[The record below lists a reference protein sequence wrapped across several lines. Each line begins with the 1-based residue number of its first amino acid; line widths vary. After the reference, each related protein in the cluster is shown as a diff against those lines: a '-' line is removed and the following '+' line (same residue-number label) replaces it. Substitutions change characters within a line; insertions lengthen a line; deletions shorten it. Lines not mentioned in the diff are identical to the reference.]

1 MPLQNLNKSVEICC
15 NLTTSSLIE
24 RYQLFLVG
32 TGYSDIPESYF
43 KKSRKYL
50 LFTNVQVI
58 YSYCVYLSL
67 SKCTVVTLQPLCRRG
82 LAFTVSFQLSNLWCP
97 LTKASSIHQ
106 VSVAK
111 NTYVEHRLRACVW
124 ISSNFLRKE
133 AYNFCWSLLTPYINS
148 IINHHILAC
157 NPSLSIITF
166 SSKQVLMS
174 FPLHWQT

>member
-67 SKCTVVTLQPLCRRG
+67 SKCTVARFIDYAKLLYNLYAEEGWHLQ
-82 LAFTVSFQLSNLWCP
+82 
-97 LTKASSIHQ
+97 
-106 VSVAK
+106 
-111 NTYVEHRLRACVW
+111 
-124 ISSNFLRKE
+124 
-133 AYNFCWSLLTPYINS
+133 
-148 IINHHILAC
+148 
-157 NPSLSIITF
+157 SLSSCLICG
-166 SSKQVLMS
+166 V
-174 FPLHWQT
+174 H